1 MRYFECHI
9 TIEPIFGKE
18 LEEFKEICKPF
29 NFKVANL
36 LMQKDREATPERSD
50 KDTFCTGHDKDY
62 DNIHKRM
69 MGLVKATQA
78 AKFKV
83 WRYKIE
89 DVLLDVKL
97 NRHKVFED

>member
-9 TIEPIFGKE
+9 TIEPVFGEE
-18 LEEFKEICKPF
+18 LEVFKEICKKF

-36 LMQKDREATPERSD
+36 LMQKDRKATPERSD
-50 KDTFCTGHDKDY
+50 KDTFCTGHGKDY
-62 DNIHKRM
+62 DVIHKRM
-69 MGLVKATQA
+69 MGLVGAIQTAGYQ
-78 AKFKV
+78 V

-97 NRHKVFED
+97 HRTYDDH